1 MIDCKYFTKGR
12 EDEGKKYAR
21 SLQNITQP
29 TTIILQRTMLFL
41 ILHFYII

>member
-21 SLQNITQP
+21 SLKNIIVP
-29 TTIILQRTMLFL
+29 TIITLQRTKLFL